1 MDANQ
6 TTALTEIKQLTSAIE
21 GKLSIKLEHLD
32 NAEARLSLLEAV
44 AEAAK
49 ADPPVPT
56 SQMEQ
61 MRKCFDDLEARG
73 RRNNL
78 RFRGFPEGCEDG
90 SAVDFLGK
98 ILPELLGIEFPRGL
112 IIERAHRTLAL
123 HQDGRP
129 ARAIIAKLLCF
140 RDVSLIQQAVRE
152 KQDISWKG
160 HKIGIFPDYTRAV
173 ETQHQKFRECK
184 RWLHEQG
191 VKFALVYPATL
202 KVFSGKGSERRFDDL
217 KKALDFINKL

>member
-21 GKLSIKLEHLD
+21 GKLSMKLEHLD

-44 AEAAK
+44 AEVAK

-73 RRNNL
+73 RRNN
-78 RFRGFPEGCEDG
+78 RGFPEGCEDG

-98 ILPELLGIEFPRGL
+98 ILPELLGIDFPRGL

-140 RDVSLIQQAVRE
+140 RDVSLIQRVVRE

-173 ETQHQKFRECK
+173 ETQRQKFRECK